1 MQIQDIL
8 LKDKDESEC
17 VNVGGDD
24 VDVDDVD
31 VDECSGSVT
40 SDTGAV
46 GHLCQSHVLTQ
57 ELF

>member
-1 MQIQDIL
+1 M

-31 VDECSGSVT
+31 VGGGDDVGVGGGCGEQ
-40 SDTGAV
+40 GA
-46 GHLCQSHVLTQ
+46 GG
-57 ELF
+57 